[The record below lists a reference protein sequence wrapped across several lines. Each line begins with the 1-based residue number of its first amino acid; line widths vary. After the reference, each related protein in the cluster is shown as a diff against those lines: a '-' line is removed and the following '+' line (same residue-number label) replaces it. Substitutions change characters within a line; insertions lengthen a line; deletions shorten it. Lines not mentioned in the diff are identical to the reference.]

1 MPALCSDV
9 LEMPSAI
16 LQQTRLGR
24 PVLPR
29 QSGRNFQDFQAAV
42 RWWACQSC
50 HSACQP
56 CCGGHCPAPGH
67 LNTAA
72 LQRYNFYRLSTTEIL
87 RERERDIL
95 RGRRGVASGVEVT
108 VAVSP
113 VFSLPFLSRRPLI
126 MRCLGVGISPV
137 SQEIIKIFKLVGTYF
152 LSECR

>member
-1 MPALCSDV
+1 
-9 LEMPSAI
+9 MPSAI

-42 RWWACQSC
+42 RWWACQ
-50 HSACQP
+50 
-56 CCGGHCPAPGH
+56 PALLWRTLPRARTFKH
-67 LNTAA
+67 RRAPA
-72 LQRYNFYRLSTTEIL
+72 LQLLQTLNYGDTE